1 MGKHLPGGLQL
12 GGDAVTAH
20 PHVDPLTG
28 RLVLYSY
35 RIRLGAG
42 APPAPAGAACSAGKQ
57 APQQPCCQPAGGADL
72 LSRQSLRDDM
82 QPTPGRRGGLAGCKR
97 SRQAGP
103 EEGVGSQQGPAGHPH
118 LQGTGGA
125 CRLGR
130 LSGAL
135 GWAQGLGQLTTEL
148 TFHEF
153 DQASQAE
160 CNRCQRHCRGSSS
173 CMMHHVP
180 VSACM
185 PPRRHHSTV
194 LAAPTAMHRWHPVHS
209 L

>member
-35 RIRLGAG
+35 RIRLGAA
-42 APPAPAGAACSAGKQ
+42 APPAPASAACDAGKQ
-57 APQQPCCQPAGGADL
+57 APQQPCCPPAGSADL
-72 LSRQSLRDDM
+72 LSWQSQFAGM
-82 QPTPGRRGGLAGCKR
+82 QPAPGRRGGLAGCKR
-97 SRQAGP
+97 SREGAP
-103 EEGVGSQQGPAGHPH
+103 EEGGGSQQGPADHSP
-118 LQGTGGA
+118 LPGTGGA
-125 CRLGR
+125 CWLGR

-153 DQASQAE
+153 DQASQAG
-160 CNRCQRHCRGSSS
+160 CN
-173 CMMHHVP
+173 
-180 VSACM
+180 
-185 PPRRHHSTV
+185 
-194 LAAPTAMHRWHPVHS
+194 
-209 L
+209 

>member
-35 RIRLGAG
+35 RIRLGAA
-42 APPAPAGAACSAGKQ
+42 APPAPASAACDAGKQ
-57 APQQPCCQPAGGADL
+57 ASQQPCCPPAGGADL
-72 LSRQSLRDDM
+72 LSWQLQFAGV
-82 QPTPGRRGGLAGCKR
+82 QPAPGRRGGLAGCKR
-97 SRQAGP
+97 SREGAP
-103 EEGVGSQQGPAGHPH
+103 EEGVGSQQGPADHPP
-118 LQGTGGA
+118 LPGTGGA

-130 LSGAL
+130 LSGAM

-153 DQASQAE
+153 DQASQAG
-160 CNRCQRHCRGSSS
+160 CN
-173 CMMHHVP
+173 
-180 VSACM
+180 
-185 PPRRHHSTV
+185 
-194 LAAPTAMHRWHPVHS
+194 
-209 L
+209 